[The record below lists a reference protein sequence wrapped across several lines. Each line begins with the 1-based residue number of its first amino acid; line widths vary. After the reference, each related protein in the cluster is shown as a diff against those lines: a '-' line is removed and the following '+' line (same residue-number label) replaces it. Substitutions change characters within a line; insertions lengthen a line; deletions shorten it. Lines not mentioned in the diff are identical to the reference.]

1 MGMSHPQTLVGFM
14 EMYPTQDACR
24 RALFEQRWREGFRC
38 PRCAHEVAWYLRGR
52 GLYECAGC
60 GYQASVTAGTLFHKT
75 RTDLRKWLL
84 AIWLLASMK
93 KPPSAAELARQLG
106 VTGKTAWLL
115 RRKITHAM
123 RRGEHELLLRGVVE
137 LDESLVGG
145 RDRGSGK
152 RGRTSRRKT
161 LVAVSAEQT
170 PRGGLGRAHLRVID
184 NVSAKTLS
192 NAAGAMIEPGS
203 TVKTDGWR
211 AYRSLP
217 NAGYGHEP
225 HVQATPQAAGE
236 LLPWVHIVISNFKRW
251 QLDVFH
257 GVSAAHLQSYLDEFC
272 YRLNRRDARDDL
284 FRRILNRCILY
295 TPPTTHSQLIARAA

>member
-1 MGMSHPQTLVGFM
+1 MGHPVTLVEFM
-14 EMYPTQDACR
+14 EMYPTEDACR
-24 RALFEQRWREGFRC
+24 QALFEQRWREGFCC
-38 PRCAHEVAWYLRGR
+38 PRCAHTVAWYLPGR
-52 GLYECAGC
+52 GLHECAGC

-184 NVSAKTLS
+184 NVSAKTLTK
-192 NAAGAMIEPGS
+192 AAGAMIEPGS

>member
-1 MGMSHPQTLVGFM
+1 MGHPLTLVGFM

-24 RALFEQRWREGFRC
+24 QALFEQRWREGFCC

-60 GYQASVTAGTLFHKT
+60 GYQASVTAGTLLHKS

-93 KPPSAAELARQLG
+93 KPPSAAELSRQLG

-115 RRKITHAM
+115 RHKIMHAM

-145 RDRGSGK
+145 RGRGSGK
-152 RGRTSRRKT
+152 RGRTSPHKT

-170 PRGGLGRAHLRVID
+170 PQGGLGRAHLRVIAD
-184 NVSAKTLS
+184 VSAKTLTKS
-192 NAAGAMIEPGS
+192 AGATIEPGS

-211 AYRSLP
+211 AYRALP
-217 NAGYGHEP
+217 AAGYLHEP

-236 LLPWVHIVISNFKRW
+236 LLPWSHIVISNFKRW

-257 GVSAAHLQSYLDEFC
+257 GVSAAHLQSYLDEFS
-272 YRLNRRDARDDL
+272 YRLNRRGQRLDL
-284 FRRILNRCILY
+284 FRRILDRCVLY
-295 TPPTTHSQLIARAA
+295 TPPITYAQLIAT

>member
-1 MGMSHPQTLVGFM
+1 MGMGHPQTLVGFM

-38 PRCAHEVAWYLRGR
+38 PRCAHEAAWYLRGR

-60 GYQASVTAGTLFHKT
+60 GYQASVTAGTLLHKT

-93 KPPSAAELARQLG
+93 KPPSAAELSRQLG
-106 VTGKTAWLL
+106 VTLKTAWLL

-123 RRGEHELLLRGVVE
+123 RRGEHELLLFGVVE
-137 LDESLVGG
+137 LDESLLGG
-145 RDRGSGK
+145 REPGSGR
-152 RGRTSRRKT
+152 RGRASQRKT

-170 PRGGLGRAHLRVID
+170 PGGGLGRAHLRVIGD
-184 NVSAKTLS
+184 ASAKTLTK
-192 NAAGAMIEPGS
+192 AAGALIQPGS
-203 TVKTDGWR
+203 TVKTDGWSSYR
-211 AYRSLP
+211 ALP
-217 NAGYGHEP
+217 GAGYLHEP
-225 HVQATPQAAGE
+225 HVQSTPQSVAE

-272 YRLNRRDARDDL
+272 YRLNRRDQRLDI
-284 FRRILNRCILY
+284 FRRILNRCVLY
-295 TPPTTHSQLIARAA
+295 TPPTTYAQLTARAA

>member
-1 MGMSHPQTLVGFM
+1 MDHPVTLVGFM

-24 RALFEQRWREGFRC
+24 QVLFEQRWREGFRC
-38 PRCAHEVAWYLRGR
+38 PRCAHAVAWYLRGR

-75 RTDLRKWLL
+75 RIDLRKWLL

-137 LDESLVGG
+137 LDESLIGG
-145 RDRGSGK
+145 REPGSGQ
-152 RGRTSRRKT
+152 RGRTSQRKT
-161 LVAVSAEQT
+161 LVAVSAERT
-170 PRGGLGRAHLRVID
+170 PQGGLGRAHLRVIE
-184 NVSAKTLS
+184 NAAAKTLT
-192 NAAGAMIEPGS
+192 NAAGATIQPGS

-211 AYRSLP
+211 AYRALQA
-217 NAGYGHEP
+217 AGYVHEP
-225 HVQATPQAAGE
+225 HVQATPQAASE
-236 LLPWVHIVISNFKRW
+236 LLPWAHIAISNFKRW

-272 YRLNRRDARDDL
+272 YRLNRRDARLDL
-284 FRRILNRCILY
+284 FRRILNRCVLY
-295 TPPTTHSQLIARAA
+295 TPPTTYSELIAA

>member
-1 MGMSHPQTLVGFM
+1 MGPVRK
-14 EMYPTQDACR
+14 PC
-24 RALFEQRWREGFRC
+24 
-38 PRCAHEVAWYLRGR
+38 LR
-52 GLYECAGC
+52 L
-60 GYQASVTAGTLFHKT
+60 AS
-75 RTDLRKWLL
+75 
-84 AIWLLASMK
+84 WLLASMK

-184 NVSAKTLS
+184 NVSAKTLTK
-192 NAAGAMIEPGS
+192 AAGAM
-203 TVKTDGWR
+203 
-211 AYRSLP
+211 
-217 NAGYGHEP
+217 
-225 HVQATPQAAGE
+225 
-236 LLPWVHIVISNFKRW
+236 
-251 QLDVFH
+251 
-257 GVSAAHLQSYLDEFC
+257 
-272 YRLNRRDARDDL
+272 
-284 FRRILNRCILY
+284 
-295 TPPTTHSQLIARAA
+295 

>member
-1 MGMSHPQTLVGFM
+1 
-14 EMYPTQDACR
+14 
-24 RALFEQRWREGFRC
+24 
-38 PRCAHEVAWYLRGR
+38 LRGR

-60 GYQASVTAGTLFHKT
+60 GYEASVTAGTLFHKT

-115 RRKITHAM
+115 RRKITHSM

-170 PRGGLGRAHLRVID
+170 PRGGLGRAPLRVID
-184 NVSAKTLS
+184 NVSAKTLT
-192 NAAGAMIEPGS
+192 NVAGALIQPGS
-203 TVKTDGWR
+203 TVKTDGWT
-211 AYRSLP
+211 AYRALA
-217 NAGYGHEP
+217 NAGYLHQP
-225 HVQATPQAAGE
+225 HIQATPQAAGE
-236 LLPWVHIVISNFKRW
+236 LLPRAHIVISNFKRW
-251 QLDVFH
+251 QLDVFR

-284 FRRILNRCILY
+284 FRRILNRCVLY
-295 TPPTTHSQLIARAA
+295 TPPTTYSQLIARAA

>member
-1 MGMSHPQTLVGFM
+1 
-14 EMYPTQDACR
+14 
-24 RALFEQRWREGFRC
+24 
-38 PRCAHEVAWYLRGR
+38 
-52 GLYECAGC
+52 
-60 GYQASVTAGTLFHKT
+60 
-75 RTDLRKWLL
+75 
-84 AIWLLASMK
+84 MK

-184 NVSAKTLS
+184 NVSAKTLT

-211 AYRSLP
+211 AYRALTG
-217 NAGYGHEP
+217 AGYLHLSLIHISEP
-225 HVQATPQAAGE
+225 TRLGM
-236 LLPWVHIVISNFKRW
+236 ISYA
-251 QLDVFH
+251 VFC
-257 GVSAAHLQSYLDEFC
+257 LKKKKKEK
-272 YRLNRRDARDDL
+272 NRKAE
-284 FRRILNRCILY
+284 
-295 TPPTTHSQLIARAA
+295 

>member
-1 MGMSHPQTLVGFM
+1 M
-14 EMYPTQDACR
+14 PTG
-24 RALFEQRWREGFRC
+24 ALRGALAGRVPLSALRST
-38 PRCAHEVAWYLRGR
+38 VAWYLPGR

-60 GYQASVTAGTLFHKT
+60 GYQASVTAGTLLHKT

-93 KPPSAAELARQLG
+93 KPPSAAELSRQLG

-123 RRGEHELLLRGVVE
+123 RRGEHEPLLRGVVE

-145 RDRGSGK
+145 RGRGSGK
-152 RGRTSRRKT
+152 RGRTSPRKT

-170 PRGGLGRAHLRVID
+170 PQGGLGRAHLRVIE

-192 NAAGAMIEPGS
+192 DAARVQIEPGS
-203 TVKTDGWR
+203 TVKTDGWQG
-211 AYRSLP
+211 LP
-217 NAGYGHEP
+217 GALATAGYLHEP
-225 HVQATPQAAGE
+225 HVQATPQAAAE
-236 LLPWVHIVISNFKRW
+236 LLPWAHIVISNFKRW

-272 YRLNRRDARDDL
+272 YRLNRRESTARPLPPYPQSLRLVHATDH
-284 FRRILNRCILY
+284 IL
-295 TPPTTHSQLIARAA
+295 PS

>member
-1 MGMSHPQTLVGFM
+1 MGHPVTLVEFM
-14 EMYPTQDACR
+14 EMYPTEDACR
-24 RALFEQRWREGFRC
+24 RALFEARWREGFCC
-38 PRCAHEVAWYLRGR
+38 PRCACTMAWYLRGR

-60 GYQASVTAGTLFHKT
+60 GYQASVTAGTLLHKT

-93 KPPSAAELARQLG
+93 KPPSAAELSRQLG

-145 RDRGSGK
+145 RGRGSGK
-152 RGRTSRRKT
+152 RGRTSPHKT
-161 LVAVSAEQT
+161 LVAISAEQT
-170 PRGGLGRAHLRVID
+170 PQGGLGRAHLRVIE
-184 NVSAKTLS
+184 NVSAKTLT
-192 NAAGAMIEPGS
+192 NAARAQIEPGS
-203 TVKTDGWR
+203 TVKTDGWQ
-211 AYRSLP
+211 AYQALS
-217 NAGYGHEP
+217 AVGYLHEP
-225 HVQATPQAAGE
+225 HVQAAPQAAAE
-236 LLPWVHIVISNFKRW
+236 LLPWAHIVISNFKRW

-272 YRLNRRDARDDL
+272 YRLNRREARLDL
-284 FRRILNRCILY
+284 FRRILNRSVLY
-295 TPPTTHSQLIARAA
+295 TPPTTYSELIAT

>member
-1 MGMSHPQTLVGFM
+1 MGHPLTLVGFM

-24 RALFEQRWREGFRC
+24 QALFEQRWREGFRC
-38 PRCAHEVAWYLRGR
+38 PRCAHEAAWYLRGR

-93 KPPSAAELARQLG
+93 KPPSAAELSRQLG

-184 NVSAKTLS
+184 NVSAQTLI

-217 NAGYGHEP
+217 NAGYRHES

-272 YRLNRRDARDDL
+272 YRLNRRDQRLDL
-284 FRRILNRCILY
+284 FRRILDRCVLY
-295 TPPTTHSQLIARAA
+295 TPPTTYSQLIARAA

>member
-1 MGMSHPQTLVGFM
+1 MGHPLTLVGFM

-60 GYQASVTAGTLFHKT
+60 GYQASVTAGTLFHKS

-93 KPPSAAELARQLG
+93 KPPSAAELSRQLG
-106 VTGKTAWLL
+106 VTGKTAWLM

-123 RRGEHELLLRGVVE
+123 RRGEHELLLRGIIE
-137 LDESLVGG
+137 LDESLIGG
-145 RDRGSGK
+145 HERGAAN
-152 RGRTSRRKT
+152 RGRASRRKT
-161 LVAVSAEQT
+161 LVAVAAEQT
-170 PRGGLGRAHLRVID
+170 PDGGVGRAHLRVID
-184 NVSAKTLS
+184 DASSKTLS
-192 NAAGAMIEPGS
+192 AIARKVIQPGS
-203 TVKTDGWR
+203 TIKTDGWR
-211 AYRSLP
+211 AYQALSG
-217 NAGYGHEP
+217 AGYRHEP
-225 HVQATPQAAGE
+225 HGQPTPQAASE
-236 LLPWVHIVISNFKRW
+236 LLPWSPIVISNFKRW

-272 YRLNRRDARDDL
+272 YRLNRRGERLDL
-284 FRRILNRCILY
+284 FRRILDRCVLY
-295 TPPTTHSQLIARAA
+295 TAPITYAQLVAA

>member
-1 MGMSHPQTLVGFM
+1 MGHPLTLVGFM
-14 EMYPTQDACR
+14 EMYPTQDACL

-38 PRCAHEVAWYLRGR
+38 PRCAHAVAWYLRGR

-60 GYQASVTAGTLFHKT
+60 GYQASVTAGTLLHKT

-84 AIWLLASMK
+84 AIWLLAAMK
-93 KPPSAAELARQLG
+93 KPPSAAELSRQLG

-115 RRKITHAM
+115 RRRVTHAM
-123 RRGEHELLLRGVVE
+123 RCGEHELLLRGVVE

-145 RDRGSGK
+145 RERGSGK
-152 RGRTSRRKT
+152 RGRTSQRKT

-184 NVSAKTLS
+184 DASAKTLS
-192 NAAGAMIEPGS
+192 NAARAQIQPGS

-211 AYRSLP
+211 AYRALA
-217 NAGYGHEP
+217 NAGYLHEP
-225 HVQATPQAAGE
+225 HIQATPQAAAE
-236 LLPWVHIVISNFKRW
+236 LLPWAHIVISNFKRW

-257 GVSAAHLQSYLDEFC
+257 GVSPQHLQSYLDEFC
-272 YRLNRRDARDDL
+272 YRLNRRDARLDL
-284 FRRILNRCILY
+284 FRRILNRCVLY
-295 TPPTTHSQLIARAA
+295 TPPITYSELIAT